1 MRHIRIA
8 VALFCL
14 LGATGCATLD
24 GVSFGLSLANADTT
38 VSFRHGDGKTVLAA
52 EQDGKTI
59 RAHFKR

>member
-1 MRHIRIA
+1 VRQLFLA
-8 VALFCL
+8 FALL
-14 LGATGCATLD
+14 ALTGCATFD

>member
-1 MRHIRIA
+1 MRQLFLA
-8 VALFCL
+8 FALL
-14 LGATGCATLD
+14 ALTGCATFD